1 MDKKG
6 GEKGTL
12 ARYLLPAEHLLPM
25 CYLLALLSLYRPKNV
40 KGIESIA
47 LLQTG

>member
-12 ARYLLPAEHLLPM
+12 ARYLLPAEHLMPM
-25 CYLLALLSLYRPKNV
+25 CYLLALLSLYQPKNM
-40 KGIESIA
+40 KGIQPIT